1 MNGPK
6 GWVDT
11 HLTLRLVRW
20 VLTHHP
26 RTAGWVETHLTQR
39 LVRWVL
45 THLVVGKVS

>member
-6 GWVDT
+6 
-11 HLTLRLVRW
+11 
-20 VLTHHP
+20 
-26 RTAGWVETHLTQR
+26 GWVETHLTQG